1 LIPAS
6 PLNLALRCCI
16 IGFDGPSL
24 PDDVAEALAD
34 GLAGVTLFARNL
46 ADRAQVAGL
55 CDAIRRAAEGWPPPV
70 IAVDQEGGRVQRL
83 RRMSPLH
90 PPMREVGGQGPGA
103 CRAAGAAIGAD
114 LADLGFNLD
123 FAPVLDVDTNAAN
136 PIIGDRAFSS
146 DPHEAAGRAL
156 AFLEGLEAAG
166 PAGCGK
172 HFPGHGDAAADSHLD
187 LPVIDVGPDLLE
199 ARELVPFRAAVDA
212 GVRMIM
218 TAHCLFP
225 RLDPDVPATL
235 SRAVVRGLL
244 RERLGFDGCVITD
257 DLGMKAI
264 SDRFPLHDV
273 LVRGLDAGIDAFL
286 HCGAN
291 GEGLA
296 MAGELARAIGEGA
309 VRREA
314 VEAAAARVDRLRAGL
329 R

>member
-1 LIPAS
+1 LSTI
-6 PLNLALRCCI
+6 ALRCCI
-16 IGFDGPSL
+16 VGFDGPSL
-24 PDDVAEALAD
+24 PGDVAEALGN

-46 ADRAQVAGL
+46 ADRDQVRAL
-55 CDAIRRAAEGWPPPV
+55 CDAIRRAAKGWPAPI

-90 PPMREVGGQGPGA
+90 PPMSGIGAQGPAA
-103 CRAAGAAIGAD
+103 CSAAGAAIGAD

-123 FAPVLDVDTNAAN
+123 FAPVLDVDTNSAN

-146 DPHEAAGRAL
+146 DPHEAAERAL
-156 AFLEGLEAAG
+156 AFLDGLESAG

-187 LPVIDVGPDLLE
+187 LPIIDVGPDLLD

-218 TAHCLFP
+218 TAHCLYP
-225 RLDPDVPATL
+225 ELDPDVPATL
-235 SRAVVRGLL
+235 SRPIVHGIL

-264 SDRFPLHDV
+264 SDRFPMREV
-273 LVRGLDAGIDAFL
+273 LSRGLNAGIDLFL

-296 MAGELARAIGEGA
+296 MAEELARAIEEDAGLRDAAGI
-309 VRREA
+309 
-314 VEAAAARVDRLRAGL
+314 AAARTGRLRQQL